1 MPSPFPGMDPYLER
15 PSLWP
20 DVHNKLISEL
30 QSELNPRLPAK
41 YVARMEARVYVMEE
55 GDTGREILVPDLR
68 IEKSAMVPGRRSSK
82 AVATLEVAE
91 PLEYQLAI
99 EEEVSESYLT
109 IQDRERDA
117 LVAVI
122 EVLSHTN
129 KTPGSAGRTSFLDKK
144 REVLASDVH
153 WIEIDLLRRGERLPS
168 APPLVA
174 SDYRITVSR
183 GNARKMA
190 RYWPI
195 QVRQKFPA
203 FGIPLRGKDAEIAV
217 DLGEVLKTAYD
228 RAAYQRSIDYSLP
241 PDPPLSPADAKW
253 ANALLRSK
261 GLR

>member
-55 GDTGREILVPDLR
+55 GDSGRAILVPDLR
-68 IEKSAMVPGRRSSK
+68 IEKSTTAADRRSAK
-82 AVATLEVAE
+82 AVATIEVAE
-91 PLEYQLAI
+91 PLEYLLAF
-99 EEEVSESYLT
+99 EEEISESYLT
-109 IQDRERDA
+109 IQDRDREA

-122 EVLSHTN
+122 EVLSHPN
-129 KTPGSAGRTSFLDKK
+129 KMAGSAGRTSFLNKK

-153 WIEIDLLRRGERLPS
+153 WIEIDLLRKGERLPAS
-168 APPLVA
+168 PPLVA
-174 SDYRITVSR
+174 SDFRVTVSR

-195 QVRQKFPA
+195 QVRQKLPA
-203 FGIPLRGKDAEIAV
+203 IGIPLRGKDAEIAV
-217 DLGEVLKTAYD
+217 DLGVVLNTAYD
-228 RAAYQRSIDYSLP
+228 RAAYQRSINYSLP
-241 PDPPLSPADAKW
+241 PDPPLSPTDTKW
-253 ANALLRSK
+253 ANALLRAK
-261 GLR
+261 GIR